1 MIIRSVS
8 AGVAENRPGGW
19 KHRIGLATSSGT
31 NRTDHAINTQFLTD
45 LAVIY
50 KKPSVIL
57 SRRAR
62 RGIIND
68 DYDIPATWA
77 LSVRPGGQ
85 YLSSTP

>member
-1 MIIRSVS
+1 MTIKTI
-8 AGVAENRPGGW
+8 ALL
-19 KHRIGLATSSGT
+19 LALIHSP
-31 NRTDHAINTQFLTD
+31 AA
-45 LAVIY
+45 LAQVTVTIQATPDSDVLGFVTGNSY
-50 KKPSVIL
+50 SFTITLPAD